1 MVESEVGES
10 FEEKDIITTAGGET
24 SISQASDTFVELG
37 ARVGDVRMT
46 ALHIRYRSNEEQ
58 WGDRAGE
65 GGRHLYY
72 FVPQG
77 DTHKETEEH
86 MGC

>member
-1 MVESEVGES
+1 MG
-10 FEEKDIITTAGGET
+10 
-24 SISQASDTFVELG
+24 
-37 ARVGDVRMT
+37 RMT
-46 ALHIRYRSNEEQ
+46 ALHIYVTGPLRNSGAVEQ
-58 WGDRAGE
+58 GRE
-65 GGRHLYY
+65 GGVHII